1 MAKSKGRD
9 GIYLRNGHYYI
20 SFVDFQG
27 RRRQQKTNAQ
37 TLTQARSIRAQKL
50 ADAEK
55 QRVLGYAPPSQDTFA
70 EFQPRYLQHQKAR
83 LTPLA
88 YARTR
93 GIVENHLHSAFANVR
108 LAEIRR
114 ADVQRYITE
123 RTGTVGTGS

>member
-37 TLTQARSIRAQKL
+37 TLTQARSIRAQKM

-55 QRVLGYAPPSQDTFA
+55 QRVLGYAPPSKDTFA
-70 EFQPRYLQHQKAR
+70 EFEPRYLQHQKAR

-88 YARTR
+88 YARTF
-93 GIVENHLHSAFANVR
+93 GIVDKHLHGSFGSAR
-108 LAEIRR
+108 L
-114 ADVQRYITE
+114 
-123 RTGTVGTGS
+123 